1 MTELPLFQNK
11 PNIPEFSVSEIS
23 EILKMTIEETF
34 SFVRIKGEISGLKLH
49 TNGHIYFNLKD
60 DKSVL
65 NSVCWKG
72 TAASLPFKP
81 EDGLEVICSGKITTY
96 AARSN
101 YQLTVSKMEVA
112 GIGALLALLEK
123 RKQKLAAEGLFDES
137 RKKPLPFLP
146 KTIGVIT
153 SPTGAVIKDIL
164 HRLQDRYP
172 VHVLVWGVLVQGQEA
187 AKQVADAIHGFNN
200 LPAHLAKPDLLIVAR
215 GGGSIEDLMPFNEE
229 IVIRA
234 VAESQIPIISAVGH
248 ETDTTLIDFV
258 SDRRAPT
265 PTAAAEMAVPVRV
278 ELLSLLNQF
287 RERLKVALPNLIKL
301 NEIKLHRCSNV
312 LMQFAARL
320 QSALERLGNLH
331 IIMRKSFDM
340 YLSTQTNKVHMF
352 GKLLESFHYKKV
364 LERGF
369 AIVKDGEKILHSI
382 SQIMPNKKLEIEFAD
397 GQATVYTD
405 PKKPSAQGSLFD

>member
-11 PNIPEFSVSEIS
+11 PSVPEFSVSEIS

-34 SFVRIKGEISGLKLH
+34 SFVRIKGEISGLKVI
-49 TNGHIYFNLKD
+49 NGHIYFTLKD
-60 DKSVL
+60 EKAIL

-164 HRLQDRYP
+164 HRIQDRYP

-200 LPAHLAKPDLLIVAR
+200 LPEHLPKPDLLIVAR
-215 GGGSIEDLMPFNEE
+215 GGGSIED
-229 IVIRA
+229 
-234 VAESQIPIISAVGH
+234 
-248 ETDTTLIDFV
+248 
-258 SDRRAPT
+258 APY
-265 PTAAAEMAVPVRV
+265 E
-278 ELLSLLNQF
+278 
-287 RERLKVALPNLIKL
+287 
-301 NEIKLHRCSNV
+301 
-312 LMQFAARL
+312 
-320 QSALERLGNLH
+320 
-331 IIMRKSFDM
+331 
-340 YLSTQTNKVHMF
+340 
-352 GKLLESFHYKKV
+352 
-364 LERGF
+364 
-369 AIVKDGEKILHSI
+369 
-382 SQIMPNKKLEIEFAD
+382 
-397 GQATVYTD
+397 
-405 PKKPSAQGSLFD
+405 